1 MSSEVTAVCEK
12 CGASIPE
19 KNAFC
24 IKCSTRRNAST
35 YQVDARSFC
44 TKCGSPLTA
53 QTKFCTKCGTQV
65 EGTPEPGPVTPY
77 TDFPATKA
85 GAFGSLG
92 ERSAGSRSIPP
103 TVRSTAQPAPAE
115 FKPSARLP
123 KVLLAGIVIVILLGM
138 TVTASVIY
146 VAHRIG
152 QKAAEMRSA
161 SNTERS
167 VQHPRAAS
175 DSSHSVN
182 SSAAPAGKP
191 AAPYGWTTDKDGKL
205 VPAPSPFVPIST
217 SAPSAPIAPLAAT
230 GDLAHDWA
238 LKYERTE
245 NSPEADLVV
254 RTGDINNLG
263 FGWPQGFDPFS
274 GQSTPPH
281 PWPTPERI
289 PPGAPDG
296 TDRIMIGSALVPP
309 ADYPA
314 HRLILNDGYS
324 GILRRCEG
332 LQPPPLPVQICKQR
346 AQSMPQAIRLP
357 VGILPAKINAVVLQM
372 FVDDF
377 QAPVFRSHFQL
388 SLSGTRIPSLEY
400 AINSLDQTGP
410 IGKLVSLQLLPEY
423 WPLLKSGEVKLLIDD
438 PTTKQGDGYALD
450 FVRIL
455 VNPHAFKYQVSL
467 AATVVDGDKHNSIP
481 SATVTAALESA
492 TTDAHGRCQLSGL
505 PAGLVIAAAAALGY
519 DENSVSVDLPSGQ
532 NGTAQIQLHRHEEG
546 TAALE
551 KQIAQTGSATI
562 YGIHF
567 DTDSAK
573 LRSDSL
579 LALKA
584 VLGLINNHPGS
595 RWTIAGH
602 TDNQGN
608 ASHNKTLSENRAG
621 SVITWL
627 KQHAADSRRLE
638 PQGFGPTHPVADNA
652 TPNGRALNRRVEVTL
667 AK

>member
-1 MSSEVTAVCEK
+1 MSSEVKAVCEK
-12 CGASIPE
+12 CGASILE
-19 KNAFC
+19 TNAFC
-24 IKCSTRRNAST
+24 TKCGARRL
-35 YQVDARSFC
+35 C

-53 QTKFCTKCGTQV
+53 QTKFCTKCGAQV
-65 EGTPEPGPVTPY
+65 EGTPEPGPVMPNTE
-77 TDFPATKA
+77 FPATKA
-85 GAFGSLG
+85 GAFRSVG
-92 ERSAGSRSIPP
+92 EPSAVSTSIP
-103 TVRSTAQPAPAE
+103 TTARSTAQRAPAE
-115 FKPSARLP
+115 IKPSARFP
-123 KVLLAGIVIVILLGM
+123 KLLVAGIVIVLLVGV
-138 TVTASVIY
+138 TVTAGVIY

-161 SNTERS
+161 SNTEKS

-175 DSSHSVN
+175 DSSHSAN
-182 SSAAPAGKP
+182 SSAAPASKP

-217 SAPSAPIAPLAAT
+217 SAPSAPIVPLAAT

-254 RTGDINNLG
+254 RTGD
-263 FGWPQGFDPFS
+263 S
-274 GQSTPPH
+274 
-281 PWPTPERI
+281 
-289 PPGAPDG
+289 
-296 TDRIMIGSALVPP
+296 
-309 ADYPA
+309 
-314 HRLILNDGYS
+314 
-324 GILRRCEG
+324 
-332 LQPPPLPVQICKQR
+332 LQPPPLPGQICKQR
-346 AQSMPQAIRLP
+346 AESMPQAIRLP

-388 SLSGTRIPSLEY
+388 SLSGTRIPSFEY

-505 PAGLVIAAAAALGY
+505 PAGLVIATAAAPGY

-608 ASHNKTLSENRAG
+608 ASHNKTLSENRAA

-652 TPNGRALNRRVEVTL
+652 TPNGRALNRRVEVAF